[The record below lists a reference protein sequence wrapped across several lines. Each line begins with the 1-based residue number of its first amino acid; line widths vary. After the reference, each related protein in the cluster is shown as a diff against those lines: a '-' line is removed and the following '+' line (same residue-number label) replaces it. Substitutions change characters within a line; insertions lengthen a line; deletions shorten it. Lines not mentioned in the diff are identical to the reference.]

1 MKIDFRDLVAIL
13 SVLVAIISMLIV
25 SRNARAAT
33 SVNAQN
39 LDLARIR
46 DLRQELAETKTELH
60 AVRQQAGELAKH
72 LTEAN
77 ERAVRYAQREAEMIR
92 FASMPGTTIEDWMD
106 RFNPQG
112 NAGIGPSHGR

>member
-13 SVLVAIISMLIV
+13 SVLVAVISMLIV

-60 AVRQQAGELAKH
+60 AVREQASELANH

-77 ERAVRYAQREAEMIR
+77 ARAVGYAQREAEMIR
-92 FASMPGTTIEDWMD
+92 YASMPGTTMDDWMQ
-106 RFNPQG
+106 RFNPG
-112 NAGIGPSHGR
+112 GAAGIGSRRR